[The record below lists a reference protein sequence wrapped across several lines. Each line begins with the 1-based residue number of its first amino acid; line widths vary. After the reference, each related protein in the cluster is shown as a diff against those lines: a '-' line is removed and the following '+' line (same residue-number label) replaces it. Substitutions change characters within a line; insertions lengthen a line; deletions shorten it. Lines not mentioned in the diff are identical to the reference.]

1 MNRDKALAF
10 VQLMRLDKPVG
21 ILLLLWPTLTALWLA
36 GDGEP
41 AFANVLIFTTG
52 VVLMR
57 SAGCVINDFADRN
70 IDGHVARTTERPLA
84 TGRINSYEAWA
95 CFLALIALAFLLVLL
110 TNPATIKLAFGALGV
125 AMLYPF
131 MKRYTHFPQVVLGI
145 AFSFGIPMAFT
156 AEGHAVGDTA
166 IWLMLANIIWTVA
179 YDTEYAMVDRND
191 DVRIGVKSTAVLF
204 AEADKMIIAALQ
216 AFCVLVWIIIGVIND
231 LGMGYFLSVVVA
243 ATLFVYQQHLIRYR
257 ARDMC
262 LKAFKNNNF
271 VGLAVFVGTLVAL
284 S

>member
-36 GDGEP
+36 GDGQP
-41 AFANVLIFTTG
+41 TLANILIFTAG
-52 VVLMR
+52 VALMR

-84 TGRINSYEAWA
+84 TGRLTSYHAWA

-156 AEGHAVGDTA
+156 AEGVPVGETA
-166 IWLMLANIIWTVA
+166 IWLMLGNIIWTVA

-191 DVRIGVKSTAVLF
+191 DLRIGVKSTAVLF

-216 AFCVLVWIIIGVIND
+216 SFCVLVWIIIGVTNA
-231 LGMGYFLSVVVA
+231 LGAAYFLAVVIA

-257 ARDMC
+257 ERDMC

-271 VGLAVFVGTLVAL
+271 VGLAIFAGTLVAL